1 MHLEHFFSLECSLQG
16 FQSEM
21 GGNSAG
27 TNNAYETMV
36 KPSLYEEPAVCRER
50 SVSTV
55 SALFTYLR
63 VGAIQ
68 YA

>member
-36 KPSLYEEPAVCRER
+36 KPSLYEEPAVG
-50 SVSTV
+50 
-55 SALFTYLR
+55 SAPSPQSAHSLR
-63 VGAIQ
+63 ISASGPFNTRD
-68 YA
+68 